1 LIGIFVPVLP
11 TTPFLL
17 LAAACYARSSEHF
30 HQWLLNNRWFGQYI
44 KDYHDGLG
52 IRLSQKITA
61 LSLMWL
67 SICSAVVF
75 AVDAWAKSQG
85 LRVANPGRIKDVSAK
100 LLQGEAIRLRSLFP
114 IEGSPPEGII
124 MDGEGC
130 DVLVS
135 HLAGDGEGA
144 LLLVPPAVS
153 LGVGCKRGTG
163 AEAIDAAFEE
173 ILRTS
178 GVHPL
183 SAGFAFSLDRKA
195 DEPGILEFCRRRG
208 LEYRTFSA
216 EELAAAEGRFSASDF
231 VRRVTGIDNVCERAA
246 VLGSGGGTLLA
257 EKQAGNGVTM
267 ALALKEPA
275 LRF

>member
-1 LIGIFVPVLP
+1 VRAVA
-11 TTPFLL
+11 PFLESKTKDPAVVVVDETSSFAVAL
-17 LAAACYARSSEHF
+17 LSGHLGGANALAEKLARLTGAAAVVT
-30 HQWLLNNRWFGQYI
+30 
-44 KDYHDGLG
+44 
-52 IRLSQKITA
+52 TA
-61 LSLMWL
+61 TDRNG
-67 SICSAVVF
+67 VF

-135 HLAGDGEGA
+135 HLAGDGRA